1 MTVGVLAASALDFKA
16 QMIRSAPETRKSTSV
31 MTYVRKILSLM
42 STEVAILLTG
52 KVVFS
57 D

>member
-16 QMIRSAPETRKSTSV
+16 KMIRSAPEARKSASV
-31 MTYVRKILSLM
+31 MAYVRKILSLM
-42 STEVAILLTG
+42 STEAAILLTG
-52 KVVFS
+52 KIVFS

>member
-1 MTVGVLAASALDFKA
+1 MGVLAASALDFKA
-16 QMIRSAPETRKSTSV
+16 KMIRSAPEARKSTSV